1 MARTTARTTRK
12 QSAAASEQQQ
22 QPQQQTQTENVSEG
36 DPHTEVAEQ
45 PTEKVV
51 VSPSPGVGATAAAAA
66 MTSPH
71 LEGNGRGTL
80 EIVGDIT
87 MTRNVEIL
95 KW

>member
-1 MARTTARTTRK
+1 MAHTTRK
-12 QSAAASEQQQ
+12 KSAAASEQQ

-36 DPHTEVAEQ
+36 DPHAEVAEQ

-51 VSPSPGVGATAAAAA
+51 VSTSAVVSPTAATAA

-87 MTRNVEIL
+87 KTRNVEVL
-95 KW
+95 RR